1 MFLSFQ
7 RLLCYGNAV
16 SKYLLDHHQAKLLAA
31 LNILVLYAAVSNR
44 GVALFANSFMGD
56 KVTTT
61 ITIESDYANDVLIVS
76 RMWYNSGSHILK
88 RGLAEANVILV
99 LALILYMGIASL
111 LRTSWR
117 VTRTFETRR
126 SIIDVAT
133 IT

>member
-16 SKYLLDHHQAKLLAA
+16 FKYLLDHHQAKLLAA

-61 ITIESDYANDVLIVS
+61 IESDYANAVLIVS